1 MPKNKSADE
10 TPSFDASIARLQSII
25 ERIEQEDTPLEDSLA
40 LFEEGIKLTRQVQA
54 SLTTAEQKVRV
65 LMEEDGEPVSKELD
79 ADD

>member
-54 SLTTAEQKVRV
+54 SLTEAEQKVRV
-65 LMEEDGEPVSKELD
+65 LMEEDGEPVSTELD
-79 ADD
+79 AED